1 MKKLLL
7 MSLLFALTVGCVTPK
22 VDILVPAR
30 EYTKREYKENRFTGQ
45 FQKADSMFNEK
56 YKF

>member
-7 MSLLFALTVGCVTPK
+7 IFVLFALTVGCATPK
-22 VDILVPAR
+22 ADILVPAR
-30 EYTKREYKENRFTGQ
+30 ESTKREYKENRFIGQ

>member
-22 VDILVPAR
+22 ADILVPAR
-30 EYTKREYKENRFTGQ
+30 EYTKREYKENREPLYRSVSKSGF
-45 FQKADSMFNEK
+45 
-56 YKF
+56 YV